1 MNLKDYINEKIF
13 KKLNI
18 EEFEW
23 DNYGKYCPASTG
35 LYLKHSDFHKIG
47 KLLLN
52 NGKYNQEQI
61 IPEKWIVKI
70 TSMQLET
77 PSAYKSE
84 RVLPKVG
91 IGYYTFISRDGFV
104 FRDGSNGQYIIIN
117 KDKNLL
123 ITIMASEKDMKN
135 VTEILRDII

>member
-1 MNLKDYINEKIF
+1 M
-13 KKLNI
+13 
-18 EEFEW
+18 
-23 DNYGKYCPASTG
+23 
-35 LYLKHSDFHKIG
+35 
-47 KLLLN
+47 N

-77 PSAYKSE
+77 PYKSE